1 MKILF
6 LDTSSFFIN
15 IAIIEDNN
23 FLFHFKEKS
32 DNKLSDRI
40 FSLIENAFAK
50 ANTKPQEIKKI
61 YVTNGPGSFTGI
73 RIGLTIAKTMA
84 WDLNIP
90 ICTVS
95 SLLMLASGQTKPVY
109 AVIFDRNGYGY
120 CALYNQNLVTEEE
133 VYVNIKQFLKA
144 DIPVVSYQNEKEPTI
159 DLLRIVKKYKNKQE
173 NVHGIKAN
181 YIKKMEMEK

>member
-15 IAIIEDNN
+15 IAIIENNN

-32 DNKLSDRI
+32 DHKLSDRI
-40 FSLIENAFAK
+40 FSLIENCFEK
-50 ANTKPQEIKKI
+50 ANTKPQEINKI

-95 SLLMLASGQTKPVY
+95 SLLMLVSGQTKPVY
-109 AVIFDRNGYGY
+109 AVIPDRNGYGY
-120 CALYNQNLVTEEE
+120 CALYNQNLITKEE
-133 VYVNIKQFLKA
+133 VYVDLKQYLTLN
-144 DIPVVSYQNEKEPTI
+144 IPVVSYHDEIEPTT
-159 DLLRIVKKYKNKQE
+159 DLLRIIKKYKNKSE
-173 NVHGIKAN
+173 DVHGVKAN